1 MPQLEWQLPL
11 LLTMPQLEW
20 QVPLLLTTPQLEQPL
35 QLEQPQRLERQE
47 PRQLVLR
54 LSCGFFWLQV
64 S

>member
-35 QLEQPQRLERQE
+35 RLERQE